1 MRRRERTTESQRT
14 QRNTQTEENVE
25 DRTTEDVLTR
35 MERCGRGRAKRKPRP
50 HLSGRAKEVCLVYGE
65 PESSEALAVS
75 LRAKG
80 FADVT
85 VPDRGDVV
93 EMG

>member
-1 MRRRERTTESQRT
+1 MKIFDKMIPLRAEVVMGSGFSSHAGHDDL
-14 QRNTQTEENVE
+14 VSYLSPL
-25 DRTTEDVLTR
+25 V
-35 MERCGRGRAKRKPRP
+35 GRAKK
-50 HLSGRAKEVCLVYGE
+50 VCLVHGE

-75 LRAKG
+75 LREKG

-93 EMG
+93 EIG